1 MRVVV
6 GRRSHLVLVIDLA
19 IAERLLG
26 VENLNLSTL
35 LKDRQKAILGR
46 FVRRMQHRDCNDGG
60 NAGGCHLL

>member
-1 MRVVV
+1 MHVVV
-6 GRRSHLVLVIDLA
+6 GRRRHLVLVIDLA

-26 VENLNLSTL
+26 VENLNLATL

-46 FVRRMQHRDCNDGG
+46 FVRLMQYRDRNDGG